1 MWWFVILP
9 TQTLITNHPKKKTVY
24 VRISPNLICLV
35 PARKLINYN
44 AKNYILSIALINF
57 WTFKLIFREWERRS
71 FLADTVQNKQA
82 NTPLAFLTF
91 CSARLK
97 DLSQRFPISF
107 RTSLFIQS
115 FLFSYFLVRGF
126 IRCLGW
132 DVCNFL
138 FSLSVAPSLSHAFM
152 PHVITHSSCKCIY
165 THFLFRRMTFYWN
178 CTTRSFCSRSI
189 LPKVIRY
196 YCFI

>member
-1 MWWFVILP
+1 MTKPWWKIWKLRFKERTMWWFVILP

-97 DLSQRFPISF
+97 NLSSAFQLVLELVYLFNLFFSH
-107 RTSLFIQS
+107 TSSLEVLF
-115 FLFSYFLVRGF
+115 VVWG
-126 IRCLGW
+126 GM
-132 DVCNFL
+132 
-138 FSLSVAPSLSHAFM
+138 SV
-152 PHVITHSSCKCIY
+152 I
-165 THFLFRRMTFYWN
+165 
-178 CTTRSFCSRSI
+178 FCS
-189 LPKVIRY
+189 V
-196 YCFI
+196 CQ